1 MRQIMWYHLLDQWIC
16 FNIDVLK
23 IHYLKPAG
31 IWIII
36 IKKSMTTRSVAVED
50 LLQISTHW
58 KQDNFFSDSLEF
70 IYLFFFYNVFTK
82 YFNNVRSYVARTMW
96 LIRLT
101 YHNMNSSFLKE
112 TFPWMNIQKLKT
124 QNKLQPR
131 LKEVNLSGI

>member
-82 YFNNVRSYVARTMW
+82 YFNNVCSYVARTMW